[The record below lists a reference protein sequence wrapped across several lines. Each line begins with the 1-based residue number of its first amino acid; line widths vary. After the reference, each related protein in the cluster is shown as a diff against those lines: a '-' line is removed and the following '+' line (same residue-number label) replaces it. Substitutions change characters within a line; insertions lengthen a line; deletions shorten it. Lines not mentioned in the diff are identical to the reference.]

1 MGRAASMTRRAPRIA
16 VVAAL
21 AAGVIGIAGHPHG
34 AGGAAGVAAAQTQ
47 IRTPP
52 QGTIAT
58 TVDRCAGAQDAA
70 TITHMLATA
79 DPDSLTPEQ
88 SAFLG
93 CLDAG
98 LWELSHRYPEPP
110 SWELLREIRG
120 RYHALGREPCVV
132 AALTRLLASRS
143 PGVACAALRALVLY
157 GDAALIARLR
167 EECGSRGLLM
177 HLAVAGDTS
186 AVTLGIERYRAGR
199 AAHEDEGESRRF
211 GIRDKLQLIDAV
223 YYLGTKRGT
232 EFLIDVAVSDP
243 DPLVR
248 IRADSMLVHPAPA
261 DGALTRP

>member
-1 MGRAASMTRRAPRIA
+1 MRRAASIARLALGVA

-21 AAGVIGIAGHPHG
+21 AAGA
-34 AGGAAGVAAAQTQ
+34 AAAQTQ
-47 IRTPP
+47 TQAQTQTRTPP

-58 TVDRCAGAQDAA
+58 TVDRCAGAQDVE
-70 TITHMLATA
+70 TIVRLLATA
-79 DPDSLTPEQ
+79 DPDSLTSEQ
-88 SAFLG
+88 SALLG

-110 SWELLREIRG
+110 SWELLREVRG
-120 RYHALGREPCVV
+120 RYHALGREPRVV

-157 GDAALIARLR
+157 GDTTLVARLR
-167 EECGSRGLLM
+167 EECGGRGNLM

-186 AVTLGIERYRAGR
+186 AVALAIERYRAGR
-199 AAHEDEGESRRF
+199 AAREDEGESRRF

-223 YYLGTKRGT
+223 YYLGTMRGT
-232 EFLIDVAVSDP
+232 EFLIDIAVADP

-248 IRADSMLVHPAPA
+248 IRADSMLVHPTFA
-261 DGALTRP
+261 DPDARW